1 MYCMKCGKE
10 IPDDARFCPH
20 CGATTASVAPEHR
33 VHVAAARIDPSTT
46 APMPKIALPVE
57 KATVPTAY
65 APEPADTPTPARKNR
80 TATIAVVAVAAAVL
94 VGVGAVAVFGG
105 FSSQKN
111 DSAAVQAA
119 DGGSTD
125 ADNHDNEAVTLPS
138 QDERPV
144 EGVDVQEADDAADAD
159 PLAGSADAAASLDQ
173 THTYS
178 NARFG
183 FTAQVPNRFKVTKVS
198 ANNDG
203 LEYTDPATGIMIA
216 VSGALNAGGQSAQQL
231 LAGTDLAGMQD
242 VYTASDNGWYVASWR
257 DGDSIVYEKTLV
269 TDSATCTMRF
279 EYAYG
284 MRDTGSGL
292 VEALSPT
299 LAFTGDGE

>member
-125 ADNHDNEAVTLPS
+125 ADNHDT
-138 QDERPV
+138 
-144 EGVDVQEADDAADAD
+144 
-159 PLAGSADAAASLDQ
+159 
-173 THTYS
+173 
-178 NARFG
+178 
-183 FTAQVPNRFKVTKVS
+183 
-198 ANNDG
+198 
-203 LEYTDPATGIMIA
+203 
-216 VSGALNAGGQSAQQL
+216 
-231 LAGTDLAGMQD
+231 
-242 VYTASDNGWYVASWR
+242 
-257 DGDSIVYEKTLV
+257 
-269 TDSATCTMRF
+269 
-279 EYAYG
+279 
-284 MRDTGSGL
+284 
-292 VEALSPT
+292 ALSR
-299 LAFTGDGE
+299 